1 MQQSRAVVHARNSV
15 GYSGHSFS
23 NRWLVS
29 LAQQVQHRIFK
40 AHEPE
45 IQVQASARRP
55 VDAGLKCVF
64 RFRRLE
70 LTAVVIPL
78 AEETPSAILLSSL
91 SPYREDY

>member
-1 MQQSRAVVHARNSV
+1 M
-15 GYSGHSFS
+15 
-23 NRWLVS
+23 
-29 LAQQVQHRIFK
+29 
-40 AHEPE
+40 
-45 IQVQASARRP
+45 QASARRP